1 MQALIYVVGSLWM
14 WSVKVQILKIVEE
27 VQVEMTLWRSWLNSL
42 GWATGCKA
50 NADCCVSSPGLPS
63 SLRSSFYYPAP
74 IKAKNFSLY
83 LFFTKKLNKLH
94 HASNKLTV
102 GLKKT
107 YKIGLL
113 TFSELWSMSFKE
125 KRKCWCRLIEKPSY
139 NSMSVSLFT
148 VSRLT

>member
-1 MQALIYVVGSLWM
+1 MTFKCKHWYMLLGHSGSENPESSWR
-14 WSVKVQILKIVEE
+14 SSGRNDIVEVL
-27 VQVEMTLWRSWLNSL
+27 VQL
-42 GWATGCKA
+42 TGLVVRLMQRLP
-50 NADCCVSSPGLPS
+50 CCVSSPGLPS

-102 GLKKT
+102 GLKKQQH
-107 YKIGLL
+107 KIGLL

-125 KRKCWCRLIEKPSY
+125 KRKCWCRLTEKLSY